1 MASSPPASGD
11 SLGGGL
17 GGLGL
22 NGGLDDGNGL
32 PPLHL
37 TPPPEAELA
46 DDLAILDDE
55 ECLKVI
61 FFGGGILKS
70 EKLLSKARKEW
81 RK

>member
-11 SLGGGL
+11 
-17 GGLGL
+17 GLGL

-61 FFGGGILKS
+61 FRRDI
-70 EKLLSKARKEW
+70 EK
-81 RK
+81 

>member
-11 SLGGGL
+11 GL

-61 FFGGGILKS
+61 FWGGTLKS
-70 EKLLSKARKEW
+70 EKLLSKAILRKEW
-81 RK
+81 